1 MIDSRIIK
9 SNEKYGVS
17 KNFAEV
23 LQTNK
28 SYLIE
33 LAWLNVSPNQKLF
46 KREGQKYSVEPF
58 SLCNCFHCQ
67 KFIGLDS

>member
-9 SNEKYGVS
+9 SNEKCDGS
-17 KNFAEV
+17 KTFTEV

-33 LAWLNVSPNQKLF
+33 LPWLNIFPNRKLF
-46 KREGQKYSVEPF
+46 KKQRQKYSAEPF
-58 SLCNCFHCQ
+58 SLCSCF
-67 KFIGLDS
+67 S

>member
-9 SNEKYGVS
+9 SNEKCDGS
-17 KNFAEV
+17 KTFTEV

-33 LAWLNVSPNQKLF
+33 LPWLNIFPNLSYSKKRDKSTAPSLF
-46 KREGQKYSVEPF
+46 RYVVVLADKN
-58 SLCNCFHCQ
+58 L
-67 KFIGLDS
+67 LA